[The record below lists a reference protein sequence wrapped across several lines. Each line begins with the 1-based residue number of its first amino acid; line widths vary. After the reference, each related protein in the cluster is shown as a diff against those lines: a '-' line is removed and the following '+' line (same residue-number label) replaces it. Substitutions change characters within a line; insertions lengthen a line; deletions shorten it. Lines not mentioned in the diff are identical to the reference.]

1 MGLTVKDR
9 GAAVATFR
17 FVNVQL
23 METLAQWTPS
33 TPEMEVKLMFGEHI
47 WDTAQAADA
56 LGKRAHELRL
66 PLQHSLAPVDDYVA
80 LLAQVRAERD
90 TARRLAAMYDV
101 LLPGLARRY
110 REYIAATDA
119 LMDEPTVRILDH
131 ALAALDKMRSQC
143 KALRAQSPALAAADG
158 AWAQGLAR
166 HEAAIGGLVAAKV
179 AA

>member
-66 PLQHSLAPVDDYVA
+66 PLQHSLAPVEDYVA

-90 TARRLAAMYDV
+90 TARRLASMYDV

-110 REYIAATDA
+110 REYIAATDV
-119 LMDEPTVRILDH
+119 LMDEPTVRILEQ
-131 ALAALDKMRSQC
+131 ALAAQDKMLSQC
-143 KALRAQSPALAAADG
+143 KALRAQAPALAAADV
-158 AWAQGLAR
+158 AWSQGLAR